1 MRNVNLFFSQKPATT
16 VKKLLSVFNVSLC
29 VWVRNRGREW
39 EKSQVKEDNKG
50 YVAVALTNTEKY
62 QPDLTLSSLIS
73 QWKLN
78 TFLA

>member
-1 MRNVNLFFSQKPATT
+1 MFLPVCELEIEVESGK
-16 VKKLLSVFNVSLC
+16 
-29 VWVRNRGREW
+29 
-39 EKSQVKEDNKG
+39 KSQVKEDNKG